1 MRCGLSKTPAA
12 SATVGSSSS
21 APMVAPQVGQKAL
34 LENDDERQTEG
45 FPAGPTHSTFSAGN
59 STQVRVRE
67 PECLRQLS
75 QEQVCGRPGRPVA
88 RNLTAPQRQPPSYC
102 FGFIWCWGATGS
114 GLRRLTFELS
124 GRRRCDGR
132 PARPM
137 INSTASRA
145 WRHAVGAPLE
155 RGVRPLSSPSRGRRL
170 GRSASRQR
178 RGRVGYQR
186 NTSSRRATD

>member
-1 MRCGLSKTPAA
+1 
-12 SATVGSSSS
+12 
-21 APMVAPQVGQKAL
+21 MVAPQVGQKAL

-45 FPAGPTHSTFSAGN
+45 FPAGPTHSTFAAGN

-114 GLRRLTFELS
+114 GLRRLTFELTPTAEAGCARREVEHKQARFAAGAACRS
-124 GRRRCDGR
+124 G
-132 PARPM
+132 
-137 INSTASRA
+137 S
-145 WRHAVGAPLE
+145 GAE
-155 RGVRPLSSPSRGRRL
+155 RGVRRHLATVEAEMLPSQSSGGGDAARTKRCCCRQSKGTRRHDL
-170 GRSASRQR
+170 QALQR
-178 RGRVGYQR
+178 LEAR
-186 NTSSRRATD
+186 T

>member
-1 MRCGLSKTPAA
+1 LRCGLSKTPAA

-114 GLRRLTFELS
+114 GLRRLTFELTPTAEAGRARREVEHRQARFAAGVACRS
-124 GRRRCDGR
+124 G
-132 PARPM
+132 
-137 INSTASRA
+137 S
-145 WRHAVGAPLE
+145 GAE
-155 RGVRPLSSPSRGRRL
+155 RGVRRHSLTSR
-170 GRSASRQR
+170 
-178 RGRVGYQR
+178 
-186 NTSSRRATD
+186 D